1 MKRIRRWT
9 VALLVLLT
17 FCYRVEY
24 LRFAPQTTVNTG
36 SYASAMIFL
45 AAVITVLTPS
55 LSRVR
60 VHYQMVLWAAVY
72 LIGRVIV
79 FPDIPL
85 LGGLPTLLLIAE
97 LAMLSL
103 AVMIAHRLA
112 SALTEFTQAVERV
125 TVPDPERWV
134 LQLQNAGDAIR
145 TEINRSRRYQRPLSV
160 VVIQPGLDTF
170 NVALERIFQE
180 VLRGLVRH
188 YAVVG
193 LGRMLK
199 ISLRRTDVVALEDRS
214 KGRFVVLCP
223 ETDIRGASALGERI
237 ATSSPE
243 ELGFSVEWGTA
254 LFPDDALTFEDVVR
268 IAVERQQSG
277 NSVVASPVGENSG

>member
-1 MKRIRRWT
+1 MKRIRWWT
-9 VALLVLLT
+9 AALVALLTV
-17 FCYRVEY
+17 CYHVEN
-24 LRFAPQTTVNTG
+24 LRFTPETAINTG
-36 SYASAMIFL
+36 SYASALIL
-45 AAVITVLTPS
+45 VAVVVTVLIPALT
-55 LSRVR
+55 RVR
-60 VHYQMVLWAAVY
+60 VYHQMVVWAGAYV
-72 LIGRVIV
+72 IGRLIV

-85 LGGLPTLLLIAE
+85 LGGLLTPLLIAE

-103 AVMIAHRLA
+103 AIMIAYRVADALA
-112 SALTEFTQAVERV
+112 EFTQAVERV

-134 LQLQNAGDAIR
+134 LQLQDAGDAIR

-160 VVIQPGLDTF
+160 VVVQPGLDTF
-170 NVALERIFQE
+170 NLALERIFHE

-223 ETDIRGASALGERI
+223 ETDIRGAAALAERI
-237 ATSSPE
+237 ATYSPE
-243 ELGFSVEWGTA
+243 ELGFSVEWGSA
-254 LFPDDALTFEDVVR
+254 LFPDDALTFEDVVK
-268 IAVERQQSG
+268 IAVERQHPEDT
-277 NSVVASPVGENSG
+277 VVASPARENGG